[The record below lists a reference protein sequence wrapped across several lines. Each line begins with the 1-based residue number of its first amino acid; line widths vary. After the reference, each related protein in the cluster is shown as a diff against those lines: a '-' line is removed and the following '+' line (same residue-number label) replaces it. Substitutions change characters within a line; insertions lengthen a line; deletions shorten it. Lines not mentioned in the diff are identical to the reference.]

1 VAIINI
7 LSSPHAPRRLLGRPE
22 PQDLLTAR
30 LPWILASMLLWVMLI
45 FLRLV
50 WLQVVEHTHYRIRA
64 EHQHT
69 VTIPIEPI
77 RGELR
82 DRRGGSLA
90 ISLKVESLFCTP
102 PSFYPDYRTEKGD
115 TERSWGE
122 PQRDVAAKEAA
133 QLAPLLDLPKAVV
146 LEKLLRKKPFV
157 WIERQLPTARAGAI
171 RALKLDGVDFLPE
184 SKRQY
189 PRGSLA
195 CQIVGFT
202 NLDGIGQLGIEKT
215 FNEQLAGQ
223 EGELIAP
230 RDAKGRLLILQENF
244 AKIPV
249 NGSTLQLTLDATIQ
263 HLVEVALEEGVARSH
278 PATAYAVVVDP
289 YTGEILAMAGT
300 PSFDPNH
307 ILPKKFM
314 NRSESEWSMTDKEE
328 FRQDQDRQR
337 AARKVH
343 PVEDSYEPGST
354 MKIFTA
360 AIALEER
367 KVHLGE
373 AINTEG
379 GHWAHNGAVVTDD
392 HHYGSLTFE
401 EVLWHSSNIGAAK
414 IGLRVDPAVH
424 YQYLRKFGFGEPT
437 GLNFPGETA
446 GRLLAPDRWSNTTQQ
461 TMCYGYGLSVSPLQI
476 LMAGCAL
483 ANGGRLMQ
491 PYIVQKIFNDQGVLL
506 QEFKPRVKAQVI
518 SEETSNMMKEAL
530 KGVITN
536 GTARL
541 AKLDGEVEAFGK
553 TGTARK
559 LIGGKYDPRRHYASF
574 MGFFPADKPQYGIL
588 FMLDDPG
595 GDVEGGTVAAP
606 LFKEVA
612 DGIMRYRLTGR
623 DSEPEADLKLSLRDW
638 PVSENDEAVVHVEVG
653 KVPDLKGLTLK
664 SAIHRVV
671 LAGGVPEVEGLGAA
685 GPNVLRV
692 QEVSPPAGTA
702 IQPQTAVK
710 IRVGT
715 PGASTSP
722 GAATTPGA
730 PITP

>member
-1 VAIINI
+1 V
-7 LSSPHAPRRLLGRPE
+7 
-22 PQDLLTAR
+22 
-30 LPWILASMLLWVMLI
+30 
-45 FLRLV
+45 
-50 WLQVVEHTHYRIRA
+50 
-64 EHQHT
+64 
-69 VTIPIEPI
+69 PIEPI

-90 ISLKVESLFCTP
+90 ISLKVDSLFCTP
-102 PSFYPDYRTEKGD
+102 PAFYPDYRAGKGD
-115 TERSWGE
+115 SVRNWGD
-122 PQRDVAAKEAA
+122 PDRDAARNVAVR
-133 QLAPLLDLPKAVV
+133 LAPLLDMPVPVV

-157 WIERQLPTARAGAI
+157 WIERQLAPVKAAGI

-202 NLDGIGQLGIEKT
+202 NIDGIGQLGIERT

-230 RDAKGRLLILQENF
+230 RDAKGRLLIMEENF

-263 HLVEVALEEGVARSH
+263 HLIEEALEEAVQRSH

-300 PSFDPNH
+300 PTFDPNH
-307 ILPKKFM
+307 IMPKKFM
-314 NRSESEWSMTDKEE
+314 NRSEAEWSAADKEE
-328 FRQDQDRQR
+328 YRQYQDRQR

-354 MKIFTA
+354 MKIFTT

-373 AINTEG
+373 VINCEG
-379 GHWAHNGAVVTDD
+379 GRWYHNGAQITDD
-392 HHYGSLTFE
+392 HHLGALTFE

-414 IGLRVDPAVH
+414 IGLRLDPAVH

-437 GLNFPGETA
+437 GLNFPGETS

-461 TMCYGYGLSVSPLQI
+461 TMCYGYGLSVSPLQV
-476 LMAGCAL
+476 LMAGCVL

-491 PYIVQKIFNDQGVLL
+491 PYIVQKIFNDQGVMLA
-506 QEFKPRVKAQVI
+506 EFKPQIKAQVI
-518 SEETSNMMKEAL
+518 SEETSSMMREAL
-530 KGVITN
+530 KGVILN

-541 AKLDGEVEAFGK
+541 AKLDGDVEAFGK

-559 LIGGKYDPRRHYASF
+559 LINGKYDPKRHYASF

-606 LFKEVA
+606 LFKKVA
-612 DGIMRYRLTGR
+612 DGIMRYRLSGR
-623 DSEPEADLKLSLRDW
+623 DTEPEADLKLGLRDW

-653 KVPDLKGLTLK
+653 KVPELKGLTLK
-664 SAIHRVV
+664 SAIQRVV
-671 LAGGVPEVEGLGAA
+671 LAGGVPQLEGLGAIGQTA
-685 GPNVLRV
+685 LRV
-692 QEVSPPAGTA
+692 QDQSPPAGTA
-702 IQPQTAVK
+702 LSAQTIVK
-710 IRVGT
+710 IKVGG
-715 PGASTSP
+715 P
-722 GAATTPGA
+722 
-730 PITP
+730 

>member
-1 VAIINI
+1 MALIDI
-7 LSSPHAPRRLLGRPE
+7 LSSPHPPRRLLGRPE
-22 PQDLLTAR
+22 PQDLLVSR
-30 LPWILASMLLWVMLI
+30 LPWILGSMLIWVVMI
-45 FLRLV
+45 TLRLV
-50 WLQVVEHTHYRIRA
+50 WLQVVEHPYYRTRA

-69 VTIPIEPI
+69 VVVPIEPI

-102 PSFYPDYRTEKGD
+102 PAFYPDYRAGKGD
-115 TERSWGE
+115 SVRNWGD
-122 PQRDVAAKEAA
+122 PDRDAARKVAVK
-133 QLAPLLDLPKAVV
+133 LAPLLDMPVPVV

-157 WIERQLPTARAGAI
+157 WMERQLAPVKAAGI

-202 NLDGIGQLGIEKT
+202 NIDGIGQLGIERT

-223 EGELIAP
+223 QGELIAP
-230 RDAKGRLLILQENF
+230 RDAKGRLLILEENF

-263 HLVEVALEEGVARSH
+263 HLIEEALDAAVQRCH

-300 PSFDPNH
+300 PTFDPNH
-307 ILPKKFM
+307 IMPKKFM
-314 NRSESEWSMTDKEE
+314 NRSENEWSAADKEE
-328 FRQDQDRQR
+328 YKQYQDRQR

-343 PVEDSYEPGST
+343 PLEDSYEPGST
-354 MKIFTA
+354 MKIFTT

-373 AINTEG
+373 VINCEG
-379 GHWAHNGAVVTDD
+379 GRWYHNGAAITDD
-392 HHYGSLTFE
+392 HHFGSLTFE

-414 IGLRVDPAVH
+414 IGLRLDPAVH

-461 TMCYGYGLSVSPLQI
+461 TMCYGYGLSVSPLQV

-491 PYIVQKIFNDQGVLL
+491 PYIVQKIFNDQGVMLT
-506 QEFKPRVKAQVI
+506 EFKPQVKAQVI
-518 SEETSNMMKEAL
+518 SEETSGMMREAL
-530 KGVITN
+530 KGVILN

-541 AKLDGEVEAFGK
+541 AKLDGNVEAFGK

-559 LIGGKYDPRRHYASF
+559 LINGKYDPRRHYASF

-606 LFKEVA
+606 LFKQVA

-623 DSEPEADLKLSLRDW
+623 DSEPEADLKLGLRDW

-653 KVPDLKGLTLK
+653 KVPELKGLTLK
-664 SAIHRVV
+664 SAIQRVI
-671 LAGGVPEVEGLGAA
+671 LAGGVPELEGLGTIGQTA
-685 GPNVLRV
+685 LRV
-692 QEVSPPAGTA
+692 QDQSPPAGTA
-702 IQPQTAVK
+702 LSAQTIVK
-710 IRVGT
+710 IRVGG
-715 PGASTSP
+715 P
-722 GAATTPGA
+722 
-730 PITP
+730 

>member
-1 VAIINI
+1 MALTDI
-7 LSSPHAPRRLLGRPE
+7 LSSPHPPRRLLGRAE
-22 PQDLLTAR
+22 PQDLLAGR
-30 LPWILASMLLWVMLI
+30 LPWILAGMLI
-45 FLRLV
+45 WVLMILLRLV
-50 WLQVVEHTHYRIRA
+50 WLQVVEHGRYALRA

-69 VTIPIEPI
+69 VVVPIEPI

-102 PSFYPDYRTEKGD
+102 PAFYPDYRAGKGD
-115 TERSWGE
+115 SVRNWGDPDRE
-122 PQRDVAAKEAA
+122 AARKVAA
-133 QLAPLLDLPKAVV
+133 QLAPLLDIPRSAV

-157 WIERQLPTARAGAI
+157 WMERQLTPTKAATI

-202 NLDGIGQLGIEKT
+202 NIDGIGQLGIEKT
-215 FNEQLAGQ
+215 FNEQLAGK

-244 AKIPV
+244 SKIPV
-249 NGSTLQLTLDATIQ
+249 NGSTLQLTLDSTIQ
-263 HLVEVALEEGVARSH
+263 HIVEDALAEGVKRAH

-289 YTGEILAMAGT
+289 FTGEILAMAGT
-300 PSFDPNH
+300 PTFDPNH
-307 ILPKKFM
+307 LLPKKFM
-314 NRSESEWSMTDKEE
+314 NRSESEWTSAEKEE
-328 FRQDQDRQR
+328 YRRDQDRQR

-373 AINTEG
+373 LINCEG
-379 GHWAHNGAVVTDD
+379 GRWTHNGATITDD
-392 HHYGSLTFE
+392 HRTGTLTFE
-401 EVLWHSSNIGAAK
+401 EVLWKSSNIGAAK

-424 YQYLRKFGFGEPT
+424 YQFLRKFGFGEPT
-437 GLNFPGETA
+437 GLNFPGETS

-491 PYIVQKIFNDQGVLL
+491 PYIVQKIFNDKGAIL
-506 QEFKPRVKAQVI
+506 QEFKPKVKDQVL
-518 SEETSNMMKEAL
+518 SEETSAMMREAL
-530 KGVITN
+530 KGVITS
-536 GTARL
+536 GTAKR
-541 AKLDGEVEAFGK
+541 AELDGGVEAFGK

-559 LIGGKYDPRRHYASF
+559 LINGKYDPKRHYASF
-574 MGFFPADKPQYGIL
+574 MGFFPAAKPQYGIL
-588 FMLDDPG
+588 FMLDDPA
-595 GDVEGGTVAAP
+595 GDLEGGQVAAP
-606 LFKEVA
+606 LFKLVGDA
-612 DGIMRYRLTGR
+612 VMRYRLSGR
-623 DSEPEADLKLSLRDW
+623 DSDPEPDLKLGLRDW
-638 PVSENDEAVVHVEVG
+638 PVSENDEAVMHVEVG
-653 KVPDLKGLTLK
+653 KVPDLMGLTLK
-664 SAIHRVV
+664 SAIHRVI
-671 LAGGVPEVEGLGAA
+671 LAGGRPELESLGPV
-685 GPNVLRV
+685 GTTVLRV
-692 QEVSPPAGTA
+692 QDQSPPAGTA
-702 IQPQTAVK
+702 LEPQSVVK
-710 IRVGT
+710 FKV
-715 PGASTSP
+715 
-722 GAATTPGA
+722 GA
-730 PITP
+730 P